1 MPTVTKKAKQAINRR
16 LATLQQSTNE
26 VREIEMSNS
35 MQNASKCPH
44 CATAWAANHMIV
56 LEVKED
62 LEKLK
67 RIRDILSENT

>member
-1 MPTVTKKAKQAINRR
+1 MPTITKNARQAISRR

-26 VREIEMSNS
+26 VREVELSQS

-44 CATAWAANHMIV
+44 CATAWAANRMIV
-56 LEVKED
+56 LEVQED

-67 RIRDILSENT
+67 RIRDILNENT